1 MSDDTKKA
9 LEALHEHLSA
19 VQLAD
24 EAKQKHLAEV
34 TDAIRVSLD
43 HPTAPH
49 HSTLRERLE
58 KAVVVFEVD
67 HPQIAQGLRA
77 AIDSLSEAGF

>member
-1 MSDDTKKA
+1 MPDETKKA

-19 VQLAD
+19 VQLTD
-24 EAKQKHLAEV
+24 EAKQKQLGEV
-34 TDAIRVSLD
+34 TDAIRASLD
-43 HPTAPH
+43 NPTAPH
-49 HSTLRERLE
+49 HLTLRERLE

-67 HPQIAQGLRA
+67 HPQIANRLRI